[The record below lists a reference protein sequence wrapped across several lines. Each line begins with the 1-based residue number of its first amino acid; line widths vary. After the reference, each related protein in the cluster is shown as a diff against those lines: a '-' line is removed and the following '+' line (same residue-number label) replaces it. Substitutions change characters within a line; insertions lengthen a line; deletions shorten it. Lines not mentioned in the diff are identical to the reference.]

1 MLYFTGL
8 VSNWHLPDVLLYW
21 ICSPV
26 GLYQMH
32 YFTGLGIQLV
42 FTRHTILLD
51 WESSWSLPD
60 ALLYWIGIQL
70 VFTIC
75 CTLLDWYP
83 IGLYQML
90 YFTGLIV
97 QGFVVTI
104 LSLNFNTLCL
114 RVDQGKIKYSTK
126 LYLYFLETIITVNTV
141 SSYCAM
147 PFLYKI
153 IW

>member
-1 MLYFTGL
+1 MISISYLTRITNSAYSFVLWNTERSSLLDWYPTGLYHMLYFTGL

-83 IGLYQML
+83 ICLYQML

-97 QGFVVTI
+97 QGFVEV
-104 LSLNFNTLCL
+104 
-114 RVDQGKIKYSTK
+114 
-126 LYLYFLETIITVNTV
+126 
-141 SSYCAM
+141 
-147 PFLYKI
+147 
-153 IW
+153 